1 MFFQKNYSRILGV
14 VLCVGTIGAPAS
26 AQSVLAWWSQIIGS
40 HSAPVSNGTLTA

>member
-1 MFFQKNYSRILGV
+1 MFFQKNHSRILGV
-14 VLCVGTIGAPAS
+14 VLCVGTIGAS